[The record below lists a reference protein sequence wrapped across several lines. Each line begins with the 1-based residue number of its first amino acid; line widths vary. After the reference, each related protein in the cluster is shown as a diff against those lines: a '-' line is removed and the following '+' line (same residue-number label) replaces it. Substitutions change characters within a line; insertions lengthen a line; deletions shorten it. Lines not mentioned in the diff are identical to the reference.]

1 MSEKNRKKS
10 DVIKQKNKLKVTEGF
25 KLLVYARW
33 ISLFTALLVLVL
45 FFLNTGFTTENM
57 QEIMRENPILTV
69 GFLICMIDLFIWYQ
83 LNTLIQYITNLN
95 NIETVRIQLLIIA
108 IVQLI
113 GFNYLSFFCVVLALV
128 RYFRWDGFSIKASVM
143 EIKKENQ
150 LKNTLVLALVLIPLS
165 LLAMLM
171 SYLLQSV

>member
-10 DVIKQKNKLKVTEGF
+10 ELIKQKNKLKVTEQF

-33 ISLFTALLVLVL
+33 ISLVTAMLVLVL
-45 FFLNTGFTTENM
+45 FFMNTGFTTENM
-57 QEIMRENPILTV
+57 QNIMKENPILTV

-83 LNTLIQYITNLN
+83 LNILIQHITSFEH
-95 NIETVRIQLLIIA
+95 IETVRIQLIVIA
-108 IVQLI
+108 VVQLI
-113 GFNYLSFFCVVLALV
+113 GFNYLSFFCVVLALI
-128 RYFRWDGFSIKASVM
+128 RYFRWDGFSIKSAVL

-150 LKNTLVLALVLIPLS
+150 LKNTLILALVLIPLA

-171 SYLLQSV
+171 SYLLQGI